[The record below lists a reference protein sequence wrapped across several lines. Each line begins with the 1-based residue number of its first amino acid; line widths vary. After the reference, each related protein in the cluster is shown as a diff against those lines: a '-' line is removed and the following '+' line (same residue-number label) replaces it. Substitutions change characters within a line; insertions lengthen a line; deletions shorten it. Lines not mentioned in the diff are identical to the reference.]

1 MATGNKATLHRYRM
15 NVPDDDAATIEWMA
29 HQHSISLSLRM
40 LIHEAIERNGMRDY
54 FASAEGELVQ
64 LPRRGRPPRTVETVE
79 TTFVGTSK
87 DVEETTQS
95 AQSTSSDDIV
105 ARMQGLSNTGQSA
118 SRSRMQDMLNS

>member
-64 LPRRGRPPRTVETVE
+64 LPRRGRPPRAVETVE
-79 TTFVGTSK
+79 TTSVDSGK
-87 DVEETTQS
+87 DAVES
-95 AQSTSSDDIV
+95 APSTSSDDIV

>member
-1 MATGNKATLHRYRM
+1 
-15 NVPDDDAATIEWMA
+15 MA

-64 LPRRGRPPRTVETVE
+64 LPRRGRPPRAVETVE
-79 TTFVGTSK
+79 TTSVDSGK
-87 DVEETTQS
+87 DAVES
-95 AQSTSSDDIV
+95 APSTSSDDIV

>member
-79 TTFVGTSK
+79 TTSVDSGK
-87 DVEETTQS
+87 DAVES
-95 AQSTSSDDIV
+95 APSTSSDDIV